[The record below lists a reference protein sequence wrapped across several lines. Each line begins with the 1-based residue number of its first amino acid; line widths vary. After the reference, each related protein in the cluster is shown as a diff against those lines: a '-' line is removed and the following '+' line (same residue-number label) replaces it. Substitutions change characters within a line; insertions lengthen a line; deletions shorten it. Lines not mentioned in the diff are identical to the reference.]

1 MGQAQIII
9 LATVMDKDEL
19 YLLLLAEMRW
29 LHITAD
35 QWVFVQIRSRVMRED
50 FKSFHFIPEE
60 RNHEIPTAH
69 EEQP

>member
-50 FKSFHFIPEE
+50 FQVISFHSRRKEP
-60 RNHEIPTAH
+60 
-69 EEQP
+69 